1 VSSRSRRGQADHGRG
16 DLPRTAASEPLAA
29 ARLSRVLELTH
40 TVLIETDR
48 RGRTTHVSVGLEAVV
63 GFSAEELIGADTLQF
78 VHPDD
83 RAPLTEAFARARDG
97 GESIHCVHRGI
108 HKSGHWVWLEATLGL
123 HPLRS
128 AEGAMLVLLRDVS
141 EVVAVA
147 DALRVSQDRFDAL
160 THDASDLI
168 VELDSD
174 GRFLFVSDNCEH
186 IMGRRPEDLVGRSI
200 GEFAESGR
208 VHPGDR
214 GAMLGGFAE
223 TVATGR
229 RSGRRLGRFLLADGA
244 WHWFESQ
251 FTTYQ
256 GRHGEWRSIA
266 ICRDISER
274 LRAQEELRES
284 EERYR
289 LITDTAH
296 EIISEVDTEGR
307 VTYVS
312 PAVEQVLGYRP
323 EELVG
328 TTPVMM
334 LHPDEVERAVESL
347 LTGIR
352 TGQPMRTEPYRARHK
367 DGSWRWL
374 ESEGLIYTRADG
386 EVRFLMV
393 GRDVTDRIR
402 AQEERIAFDA
412 RMRQAQ
418 RLEGLG
424 VMAGGIAHDFNNLL
438 TPILGDATLALLDLP
453 ADSPVRA
460 RVERIQR
467 AARRAA
473 ALTHQML
480 AYAGK
485 GPLLVELLDLT
496 HLVREMAQLLESSV
510 ARRAE
515 LVYELDET
523 LPPIEG
529 DAAQISQVVMNVII
543 NAAEAVADGGGR
555 IEIRTGS
562 LVRHGPPPPDWIGEE
577 LPPGPAVY
585 FEVVDDGCGMPP
597 ETLAR
602 IFDPFFTT
610 KFTGRGLG
618 LAAAVGI
625 VRGHGGAIEIETDP
639 GRGTRF
645 RVMFP
650 ASGRRETSSAAAAAE
665 IASWK
670 AEGTVL
676 VVDAD
681 EGVRDLVAE
690 TLERA
695 GLRVLHAADA
705 ATAVELFERH
715 ADAIDLVILDRGL
728 RAARGEELF
737 DAIRRLRPAA
747 PILLVSGYSEER
759 AAAPLAGKEL
769 AGFLQKPF
777 LPERLLERVRAA
789 LEA

>member
-1 VSSRSRRGQADHGRG
+1 M
-16 DLPRTAASEPLAA
+16 AA

-48 RGRTTHVSVGLEAVV
+48 RGKTTYVSPGLEAVV
-63 GFSAEELIGADTLQF
+63 GFSPDELVGADTREF
-78 VHPDD
+78 VHPED
-83 RAPLTEAFARARDG
+83 RAPLTEAFARARDT
-97 GESIHCVHRGI
+97 GESIHCVHRGV
-108 HKSGHWVWLEATLGL
+108 HKSGHWVWLEATLSL
-123 HPLRS
+123 HPARE
-128 AEGAMLVLLRDVS
+128 AEGGMLVLLRDISDVVS
-141 EVVAVA
+141 VGE
-147 DALRVSQDRFDAL
+147 ALRASQDRFDAL
-160 THDASDLI
+160 THNASDLI
-168 VELDSD
+168 VELDAE
-174 GRFLFVSDNCEH
+174 GRFLFVSDNCEL
-186 IMGRRPEDLVGRSI
+186 ILGREPEELVGHSI
-200 GEFAESGR
+200 AEFAASGR
-208 VHPGDR
+208 VHPEDR
-214 GAMLGGFAE
+214 GAMLAGFAE
-223 TVATGR
+223 TVATGE
-229 RSGRRLGRFLLADGA
+229 RSGRRVARFLLADGA

-256 GRHGEWRSIA
+256 GRSGQWRSLA
-266 ICRDISER
+266 ICRDITDR

-323 EELVG
+323 EDLVG
-328 TTPVMM
+328 TTPVML

-352 TGQPMRTEPYRARHK
+352 TGLPMRTEPYRARHK

-374 ESEGLIYTRADG
+374 ESEGLIYTRSAG

-393 GRDVTDRIR
+393 GRDITERIR
-402 AQEERIAFDA
+402 AQEERVAFDA
-412 RMRQAQ
+412 RMRQVQ

-438 TPILGDATLALLDLP
+438 TPILGDATLALIDLP

-460 RVERIQR
+460 RVERIQK

-473 ALTHQML
+473 TLTHQML

-485 GPLLVELLDLT
+485 GPLLVESLDLT

-510 ARRAE
+510 ARRAQ
-515 LVYELDET
+515 LVYDLDED

-529 DAAQISQVVMNVII
+529 DAAQICQVVMNVIT
-543 NAAEAVADGGGR
+543 NAAEAVAAGGGG

-562 LVRHGPPPPDWIGEE
+562 LVRQGSPRSDWIGED

-618 LAAAVGI
+618 LAAAIGI
-625 VRGHGGAIEIETDP
+625 VRGHGGAIEIETHA

-650 ASGRRETSSAAAAAE
+650 ASGRRPAAGAEAAGE
-665 IASWK
+665 IAGWR
-670 AEGTVL
+670 AQGTVL
-676 VVDAD
+676 VIDDD
-681 EGVRDLVAE
+681 EGVRDLVGE

-695 GLRVLHAADA
+695 GLAVLHAPDA
-705 ATAVELFERH
+705 ATGIDLFARH
-715 ADAIDLVILDRGL
+715 AEAIDLVVLDCTMP
-728 RAARGEELF
+728 AARGEDPLE
-737 DAIRRLRPAA
+737 AIRRLRPAA
-747 PILLVSGYSEER
+747 RILLVSGYSEER
-759 AAAPLAGKEL
+759 AAGPLSGRGL

-777 LPERLLERVRAA
+777 LPERLLEQVRAA
-789 LEA
+789 LAG

>member
-1 VSSRSRRGQADHGRG
+1 V
-16 DLPRTAASEPLAA
+16 AA
-29 ARLSRVLELTH
+29 ARLSRVLELTR

-48 RGRTTHVSVGLEAVV
+48 RGRTAYVSAGLDAVV
-63 GFSAEELIGADTLQF
+63 GFAADELIGADTLEF
-78 VHPDD
+78 VHPED
-83 RAPLTEAFARARDG
+83 REPLTEAFARARDG
-97 GESIHCVHRGI
+97 GESIRCVHRGI
-108 HKSGHWVWLEATLGL
+108 HKSGHWVWLEATLSL
-123 HPLRS
+123 HPVRG
-128 AEGAMLVLLRDVS
+128 AEGAMLILLRDISDVVS
-141 EVVAVA
+141 VAE
-147 DALRVSQDRFDAL
+147 ALRVSQDRFDAL
-160 THDASDLI
+160 THNASDLI
-168 VELDSD
+168 VEVDSA
-174 GRFLFVSDNCEH
+174 GRFLFVSDNSEP
-186 IMGRRPEDLVGRSI
+186 ILGRKPADLVGGSI
-200 GEFAESGR
+200 AEFADSGR
-208 VHPGDR
+208 VHPDDR
-214 GAMLGGFAE
+214 GAMLAGFAE
-223 TVATGR
+223 TVATGQ
-229 RSGRRLGRFLLADGA
+229 RSGRRLARFLLADGA

-256 GRHGEWRSIA
+256 GRNGEWRSIA
-266 ICRDISER
+266 ICRDITER
-274 LRAQEELRES
+274 LRAQDELRES

-296 EIISEVDTEGR
+296 EIISELDAEGR

-312 PAVEQVLGYRP
+312 PAVQTVLGYRP
-323 EELVG
+323 EQLVG
-328 TTPVMM
+328 TTPVML
-334 LHPDEVERAVESL
+334 LHPDEVERAVENL

-352 TGQPMRTEPYRARHK
+352 TGRPVRVDPYRARHR

-374 ESEGLIYTRADG
+374 ESEGVMYPRADG
-386 EVRFLMV
+386 EARFLMV
-393 GRDVTDRIR
+393 GRDVTDRVR
-402 AQEERIAFDA
+402 AQEERLAFDA
-412 RMRQAQ
+412 RMRQVQ

-453 ADSPVRA
+453 VDSPVRS
-460 RVERIQR
+460 RVERIQK

-485 GPLLVELLDLT
+485 GPLLVELLDLS

-515 LVYELDET
+515 LVYDLDEH

-543 NAAEAVADGGGR
+543 NAAEAVADGGGC

-562 LVRHGPPPPDWIGEE
+562 LVRQGSPRPDWIGEE

-618 LAAAVGI
+618 LAAAIGI
-625 VRGHGGAIEIETDP
+625 VRGHGGAIEIETHP

-645 RVMFP
+645 RVMLP
-650 ASGRRETSSAAAAAE
+650 ASGRREVARATATSDTAN
-665 IASWK
+665 WK
-670 AEGTVL
+670 AQGTVL
-676 VVDAD
+676 VIDDD
-681 EGVRDLVAE
+681 EGVRDLVGE

-695 GLRVLHAADA
+695 GLQVLHAPDA
-705 ATAVELFERH
+705 ATGVDLFERH
-715 ADAIDLVILDRGL
+715 AEAIDLVILDRSMP
-728 RAARGEELF
+728 ASRGEEPF
-737 DAIRRLRPAA
+737 DAIRRLHPGARV
-747 PILLVSGYSEER
+747 LLVSGYSEER
-759 AAAPLAGKEL
+759 AAGSLAGRGL

-789 LEA
+789 MRS

>member
-1 VSSRSRRGQADHGRG
+1 
-16 DLPRTAASEPLAA
+16 
-29 ARLSRVLELTH
+29 VLELTR
-40 TVLIETDR
+40 TVLVETDR
-48 RGRTTHVSVGLEAVV
+48 RGRTAYVSAGLDAVV
-63 GFSAEELIGADTLQF
+63 GFAADELIGADTLEF
-78 VHPDD
+78 VHPED
-83 RAPLTEAFARARDG
+83 RAPLIEAFARARDG
-97 GESIHCVHRGI
+97 GESIRCVHRGI
-108 HKSGHWVWLEATLGL
+108 HKSGHWVWLEATLSL
-123 HPLRS
+123 HPVRA
-128 AEGAMLVLLRDVS
+128 AEGAMLVLLRDISDVVS
-141 EVVAVA
+141 VAE
-147 DALRVSQDRFDAL
+147 ALRVSQDRFDAL
-160 THDASDLI
+160 THNASDLI
-168 VELDSD
+168 VELDD
-174 GRFLFVSDNCEH
+174 AGRFLFVSDNSEH
-186 IMGRRPEDLVGRSI
+186 IMGRKPEELVGRSI
-200 GEFAESGR
+200 AEFAESGG
-208 VHPGDR
+208 VHPDDR
-214 GAMLGGFAE
+214 GAMLASFAE
-223 TVATGR
+223 TIAAGR

-256 GRHGEWRSIA
+256 GRNGEWRSIA
-266 ICRDISER
+266 ICRDITER

-289 LITDTAH
+289 LITETAH
-296 EIISEVDTEGR
+296 EIISELDTEGR

-312 PAVEQVLGYRP
+312 PAAEQVLGYRP
-323 EELVG
+323 EELIG

-334 LHPDEVERAVESL
+334 LHPDEVERAVENL

-352 TGQPMRTEPYRARHK
+352 TGLPMRTEPYRARHK

-374 ESEGLIYTRADG
+374 ENEGVVYTRADG

-412 RMRQAQ
+412 RMRQTQ

-453 ADSPVRA
+453 VDSPVRA
-460 RVERIQR
+460 RVERIQK

-485 GPLLVELLDLT
+485 GPLRVESLDLT

-510 ARRAE
+510 ARRAQ
-515 LVYELDET
+515 LIFDLDEH
-523 LPPIEG
+523 LPSIQG
-529 DAAQISQVVMNVII
+529 DAAQISQVVMNVIT
-543 NAAEAVADGGGR
+543 NAAEAVADGGGC

-562 LVRHGPPPPDWIGEE
+562 LMRQGPARTDWIGED
-577 LPPGPAVY
+577 LPPGPAIY

-618 LAAAVGI
+618 LAAAIGI
-625 VRGHGGAIEIETDP
+625 VRGHGGVIEIETHP

-650 ASGRRETSSAAAAAE
+650 TSGRREMASAAEA
-665 IASWK
+665 IAIADWSGQ
-670 AEGTVL
+670 GTVL
-676 VVDAD
+676 VIDDD
-681 EGVRDLVAE
+681 EGVRDLVGE
-690 TLERA
+690 TLERS
-695 GLRVLHAADA
+695 GLCVLHAPDA
-705 ATAVELFERH
+705 ATGVDVFERH
-715 ADAIDLVILDRGL
+715 AEAIDLVILDRSL
-728 RAARGEELF
+728 PAPRGEEPF

-747 PILLVSGYSEER
+747 RVLLVSGYSEER
-759 AAAPLAGKEL
+759 AAAPLAGKGL

-789 LEA
+789 LQS

>member
-1 VSSRSRRGQADHGRG
+1 
-16 DLPRTAASEPLAA
+16 
-29 ARLSRVLELTH
+29 
-40 TVLIETDR
+40 
-48 RGRTTHVSVGLEAVV
+48 VV
-63 GFSAEELIGADTLQF
+63 GFAADELLGVDTLEF
-78 VHPDD
+78 VHPED
-83 RAPLTEAFARARDG
+83 RAQLTEAFARARDE
-97 GESIHCVHRGI
+97 GESIRCVHRGI
-108 HKSGHWVWLEATLGL
+108 HKSGHWVWLEATLSL
-123 HPLRS
+123 HPVRA
-128 AEGAMLVLLRDVS
+128 AEGAMLVLLRDISDVVS
-141 EVVAVA
+141 VAE
-147 DALRVSQDRFDAL
+147 ALRASQDRFDAL
-160 THDASDLI
+160 THNASDLI
-168 VELDSD
+168 VELDAD
-174 GRFLFVSDNCEH
+174 GRFLFVSDNSEQ
-186 IMGRRPEDLVGRSI
+186 IMGRKPEELVGRSLA
-200 GEFAESGR
+200 EFAETGR
-208 VHPGDR
+208 VHPDDR
-214 GAMLGGFAE
+214 GTMLASFAE
-223 TVATGR
+223 TVASGR
-229 RSGRRLGRFLLADGA
+229 RAGRRLGRFLLEDGA
-244 WHWFESQ
+244 WHWFESE

-256 GRHGEWRSIA
+256 GRHGEWRSIS

-296 EIISEVDTEGR
+296 EIISEVDAEGR

-323 EELVG
+323 EQVVG

-352 TGQPMRTEPYRARHK
+352 TGLPVRTEPYRARHQ

-374 ESEGLIYTRADG
+374 ESEGVLYTRADG
-386 EVRFLMV
+386 QARFLMV
-393 GRDVTDRIR
+393 GRDVTDRVR
-402 AQEERIAFDA
+402 AQEERLAFDA
-412 RMRQAQ
+412 RMRQVQ

-460 RVERIQR
+460 RVERIQK

-485 GPLLVELLDLT
+485 GPLRVEPLDLT

-515 LVYELDET
+515 LIYDLDDH
-523 LPPIEG
+523 LPAIEG
-529 DAAQISQVVMNVII
+529 DTAQLSQVVMNVIT
-543 NAAEAVADGGGR
+543 NAAEAVADAGGC

-562 LVRHGPPPPDWIGEE
+562 LLRQGSPRPDWIGEE

-618 LAAAVGI
+618 LAAAIGI
-625 VRGHGGAIEIETDP
+625 VRGHGGAIEIETHP

-650 ASGRRETSSAAAAAE
+650 ASGRREVARAAAAAD
-665 IASWK
+665 IADWK
-670 AEGTVL
+670 AHATVL
-676 VVDAD
+676 VIDAD
-681 EGVRDLVAE
+681 EGVRDLVGE

-695 GLRVLHAADA
+695 GLRVLHAPDA
-705 ATAVELFERH
+705 ASGVELFGRH
-715 ADAIDLVILDRGL
+715 AEAIDLVILDRSL
-728 RAARGEELF
+728 PAARGEEPF
-737 DAIRRLRPAA
+737 DAIRRLCPAA
-747 PILLVSGYSEER
+747 RVVLVSGYSEER
-759 AAAPLAGKEL
+759 AAAPLALRGL

-789 LEA
+789 LEH